1 MEFQAPTINLY
12 AILPLLIVV
21 GWAIVL
27 MVVDLFVPARNKRLV
42 GWLALVGYAAAL
54 ISTLF
59 LWGEEIGAFTPVGGT
74 PMILVDNYSNF
85 LNALFLLTGALSV
98 LIAVNYLERT
108 GLQRA
113 EYYYLMMFSIS
124 GMMLMGM
131 ANDLILVFLALEL
144 LDSAL
149 ISFGLCLSQYGLGRR
164 A

>member
-59 LWGEEIGAFTPVGGT
+59 LWG
-74 PMILVDNYSNF
+74 
-85 LNALFLLTGALSV
+85 
-98 LIAVNYLERT
+98 
-108 GLQRA
+108 
-113 EYYYLMMFSIS
+113 
-124 GMMLMGM
+124 
-131 ANDLILVFLALEL
+131 
-144 LDSAL
+144 
-149 ISFGLCLSQYGLGRR
+149 
-164 A
+164 